1 MPDAPI
7 RILLVEDEVL
17 NRALVRATL
26 TRADDARLREADLV
40 EAPTIADARQ
50 ALNGGRFDVLLL
62 DVRLPDGDGLE
73 LAASIPKPRPLMVA
87 LTASVVPSPRDR
99 AAQVGGQR
107 GRPGRHLLRASGS
120 SGLGLAAGHR
130 LRRHIDGCVRG
141 L

>member
-50 ALNGGRFDVLLL
+50 ALNGGGFDVLLL

-73 LAASIPKPRPLMVA
+73 LAASLPKPRPLMVA

-99 AAQVGGQR
+99 AAEVGCDGFLDKPFQ
-107 GRPGRHLLRASGS
+107 PGDLQTMLVQLLD
-120 SGLGLAAGHR
+120 GLVPA
-130 LRRHIDGCVRG
+130 
-141 L
+141 

>member
-73 LAASIPKPRPLMVA
+73 LAASLPKPRPLMVA

-99 AAQVGGQR
+99 AAQAGCDGFLEKPFQ
-107 GRPGRHLLRASGS
+107 PSDLQTLLVRLLD
-120 SGLGLAAGHR
+120 GLVPA
-130 LRRHIDGCVRG
+130 
-141 L
+141 

>member
-62 DVRLPDGDGLE
+62 EVRLPDGDGLE
-73 LAASIPKPRPLMVA
+73 LAASLPKPRPLMVA

-99 AAQVGGQR
+99 AAEVGCDGFLDKPFQ
-107 GRPGRHLLRASGS
+107 PGDLQTMLVQLLD
-120 SGLGLAAGHR
+120 GLVPA
-130 LRRHIDGCVRG
+130 
-141 L
+141 

>member
-73 LAASIPKPRPLMVA
+73 LAASLPKPRPLMVA

-99 AAQVGGQR
+99 AAQVGCDGFLDKPFQ
-107 GRPGRHLLRASGS
+107 PGDLQTMLVQLLD
-120 SGLGLAAGHR
+120 GLVPA
-130 LRRHIDGCVRG
+130 
-141 L
+141 

>member
-73 LAASIPKPRPLMVA
+73 LAASLPKPRPLMVA

-99 AAQVGGQR
+99 AAEVGCDGFLDKPFQ
-107 GRPGRHLLRASGS
+107 PGDLQTMLVQLLD
-120 SGLGLAAGHR
+120 GLVPA
-130 LRRHIDGCVRG
+130 
-141 L
+141 

>member
-73 LAASIPKPRPLMVA
+73 LAASLPKPRPLMVA

-99 AAQVGGQR
+99 AAQAGCDGFLDKPFQ
-107 GRPGRHLLRASGS
+107 PSDLQTLLVRLLD
-120 SGLGLAAGHR
+120 GLVPA
-130 LRRHIDGCVRG
+130 
-141 L
+141 

>member
-73 LAASIPKPRPLMVA
+73 LAASLPKPRPLMVA

-99 AAQVGGQR
+99 AVEVGCDGFLDKPFQ
-107 GRPGRHLLRASGS
+107 PGDLQTMLVQLLD
-120 SGLGLAAGHR
+120 GLVPA
-130 LRRHIDGCVRG
+130 
-141 L
+141 

>member
-73 LAASIPKPRPLMVA
+73 LAASLPKPRPLMVA

-99 AAQVGGQR
+99 AAEVGCDGFLDKPFQ
-107 GRPGRHLLRASGS
+107 PGDLPNHAGTTPG
-120 SGLGLAAGHR
+120 GLVPA
-130 LRRHIDGCVRG
+130 
-141 L
+141 